1 MRKKLCVFGLAVI
14 LCAGA
19 GMSAAGATGPAAEE
33 KINQEWAAAAQEQ
46 KEKVRAAEEWA
57 YQDLESATLAEK
69 EKILEARNTLIFHES
84 WAADGWTITIERADG
99 TIEKVP
105 NFSSLFPGW
114 EEPKFEPQESLD
126 DAAVVVSPQG
136 NS

>member
-1 MRKKLCVFGLAVI
+1 M
-14 LCAGA
+14 
-19 GMSAAGATGPAAEE
+19 
-33 KINQEWAAAAQEQ
+33 
-46 KEKVRAAEEWA
+46 
-57 YQDLESATLAEK
+57 AEK